1 MCVVTKKK
9 NPIMINDYNIL
20 YYYYVYLLE
29 ITETQFIE
37 RLILTFVIL
46 I

>member
-1 MCVVTKKK
+1 
-9 NPIMINDYNIL
+9 MINDYNIL